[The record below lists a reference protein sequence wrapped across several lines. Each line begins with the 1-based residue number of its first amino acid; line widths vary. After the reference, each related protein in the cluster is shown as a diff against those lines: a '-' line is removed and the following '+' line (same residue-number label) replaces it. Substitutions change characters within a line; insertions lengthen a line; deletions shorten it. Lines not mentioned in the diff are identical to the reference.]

1 MDIFFRDLREV
12 AFGQVSGDEVPV
24 ELLLKSGSRLQLKM
38 RKRAVFYGNTGYG
51 AYRITARDVNR
62 IIVVE

>member
-1 MDIFFRDLREV
+1 
-12 AFGQVSGDEVPV
+12 
-24 ELLLKSGSRLQLKM
+24 M